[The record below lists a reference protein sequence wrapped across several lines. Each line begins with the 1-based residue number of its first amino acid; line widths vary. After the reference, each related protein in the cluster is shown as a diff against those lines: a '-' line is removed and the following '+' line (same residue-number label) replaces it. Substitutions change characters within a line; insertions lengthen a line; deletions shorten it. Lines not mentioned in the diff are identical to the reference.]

1 MAYRILADLV
11 VIVHVAFVLFVVLGG
26 LLVWRWR
33 PVMWAH
39 LPAAIWGALVEF
51 AGWICPLTPLENW
64 FRQRGQEAGYTGGF
78 VDHYLIAMLYPEQ
91 LTRELQMVLGFAIL
105 AVNSLVYWRAFSR
118 AR

>member
-33 PVMWAH
+33 PIIWAH
-39 LPAAIWGALVEF
+39 LPAAIWGVLIEF
-51 AGWICPLTPLENW
+51 AGWMCPLTPLENW
-64 FRQRGQEAGYTGGF
+64 LRQRGQEAGYTGGF
-78 VDHYLIAMLYPEQ
+78 VDHYLIATLYPEQ
-91 LTRELQMVLGFAIL
+91 LTRELQMVLGVAVL
-105 AVNSLVYWRAFSR
+105 AVNSLVYWRAFSS